1 MSNDKV
7 LRGPPANRL
16 LAALPPK
23 EFQRLRPKL
32 ELVTLTFG
40 EILYNPGQKIT
51 HVHFPNDSIVSLL
64 SVVGERSSLEVG
76 IVGNEGMAGLAVFMG
91 VDISRTQALVQGTGT
106 AMRMKSEAL
115 RNESDQLSPL
125 HRLLHRYS
133 HSLMTQ
139 ISQSAACNRFHT
151 VNTRLARW
159 MLMTHDRMGD
169 DTFQLTQNFMSNMLG
184 VRREGVSKA
193 AGDLQKQKLISYS
206 RGVISVLDRAGLESA
221 ACKCYQII
229 RDESDS
235 FLGVRPAIG
244 NRN

>member
-40 EILYNPGQKIT
+40 EILYNAGQNIT

-76 IVGNEGMAGLAVFMG
+76 IVGNEGMAGLSVFMG

-106 AMRMKSEAL
+106 AMRMRSEEL
-115 RNESDQLSPL
+115 SNESNQLGPL

-159 MLMTHDRMGD
+159 MLMTHDRMGED
-169 DTFQLTQNFMSNMLG
+169 RFQLTQDFMSNMLG

-193 AGDLQKQKLISYS
+193 AGELQKQKLISYS
-206 RGVISVLDRAGLESA
+206 RGVISVLDRAGLENA

-235 FLGVRPAIG
+235 FLGVRPSIG
-244 NRN
+244 SRN

>member
-40 EILYNPGQKIT
+40 EILYNAGQNIT

-76 IVGNEGMAGLAVFMG
+76 IVGNEGMAGLSVFMG
-91 VDISRTQALVQGTGT
+91 VNISRTQALVQGTGT
-106 AMRMKSEAL
+106 AMRMRSEVF

-159 MLMTHDRMGD
+159 MLMTHDRMGE
-169 DTFQLTQNFMSNMLG
+169 DTFQLTQDFMSNMLG

-193 AGDLQKQKLISYS
+193 AGELQKQRLISYS
-206 RGVISVLDRAGLESA
+206 RGVISVLDRAGLESV

-229 RDESDS
+229 KDESDS

-244 NRN
+244 SRN

>member
-40 EILYNPGQKIT
+40 EILYNAGQNIT

-76 IVGNEGMAGLAVFMG
+76 IVGNEGMAGLSVFMG

-106 AMRMKSEAL
+106 AMRMRSEAL
-115 RNESDQLSPL
+115 RTESDQLSPL

-159 MLMTHDRMGD
+159 MLMTHDRMGE
-169 DTFQLTQNFMSNMLG
+169 DTFQLTQDFMSNMLG

-193 AGDLQKQKLISYS
+193 AGELQKQKLIRYS
-206 RGVISVLDRAGLESA
+206 RGVISVLDRAGLESV

-229 RDESDS
+229 KDESDS

-244 NRN
+244 SRN